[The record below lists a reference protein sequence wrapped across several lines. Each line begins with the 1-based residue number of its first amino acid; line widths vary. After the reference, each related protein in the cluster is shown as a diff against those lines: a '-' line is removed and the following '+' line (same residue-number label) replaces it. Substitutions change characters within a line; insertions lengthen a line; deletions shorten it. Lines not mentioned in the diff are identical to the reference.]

1 MNDVRY
7 SGDAYWEKLPESED
21 IMFNNA
27 KNAVIAAI
35 AGAQDYG
42 VRYLYLPNKRYKD
55 DNGKVRKGMLRHA
68 CYDDTTGFAVEGAG
82 ESVALQIATRTLA
95 QYADAYEQEAWAGH
109 IALVLPK
116 NAAIRVHSIRGLLN
130 AGNDAED
137 IADILADR
145 VSEYYTMSDSQKEAI
160 ADFAEVME
168 HFMDEDNNISV
179 REYDA
184 FNLRHW
190 RLRVSDDV
198 ELKEGQELEFVKD
211 SDDNVVA
218 MDGEVTLETNGQS
231 YVGKHKVVLAAD
243 GRNSDGSAKMVYAIE
258 RIGESQRLKNI
269 QKLWEKTLGLFNEE
283 DDIDSMEDVEEVDE
297 VEESVDEMEDAA
309 EN

>member
-1 MNDVRY
+1 
-7 SGDAYWEKLPESED
+7 
-21 IMFNNA
+21 MFNNN

-55 DNGKVRKGMLRHA
+55 AEGKARKGMLQHA
-68 CYDDTTGFAVEGAG
+68 CYDDTTGFAVSGAG
-82 ESVALQIATRTLA
+82 ESVALQIATRTLS
-95 QYADAYEQEAWAGH
+95 QYAEAYDEGAWAGH

-145 VSEYYTMSDSQKEAI
+145 VSEYYTMSEEQKAAI
-160 ADFAEVME
+160 ADFADVMQY
-168 HFMDEDNNISV
+168 FLDEDNAITV

-184 FNLRHW
+184 FNLRYW
-190 RLRVSDDV
+190 RLRVSDGT
-198 ELKEGQELEFVKD
+198 EIKEGQELQFKKD
-211 SDDNVVA
+211 ADGNVVA
-218 MDGEVTLETNGQS
+218 LDGAVVLETNGQS
-231 YVGKHKVVLAAD
+231 YVGTHKVVLAAD

-269 QKLWEKTLGLFNEE
+269 QKLWDKTLGLFNEE

-297 VEESVDEMEDAA
+297 VEESVDEMEDTA

>member
-7 SGDAYWEKLPESED
+7 SGDAHWEELPESED
-21 IMFNNA
+21 IMFNNS

-55 DNGKVRKGMLRHA
+55 DNGKARKGMLQHA
-68 CYDDTTGFAVEGAG
+68 
-82 ESVALQIATRTLA
+82 LA
-95 QYADAYEQEAWAGH
+95 QYAEAYEQGAWAGH

-145 VSEYYTMSDSQKEAI
+145 VSEYYTMSEEQKAAI
-160 ADFAEVME
+160 ADFADVMQY
-168 HFMDEDNNISV
+168 FLDEDNAITV

-184 FNLRHW
+184 FNLRYW
-190 RLRVSDDV
+190 RLRVSDGA
-198 ELKEGQELEFVKD
+198 EIEEGQELQFKKD
-211 SDDNVVA
+211 ADGNVVA
-218 MDGEVTLETNGQS
+218 LDGAVVLETNGQS
-231 YVGKHKVVLAAD
+231 YVGTHKVVLAAD

-297 VEESVDEMEDAA
+297 VEESVDEMEDTA

>member
-7 SGDAYWEKLPESED
+7 SGDAHWEELPESED
-21 IMFNNA
+21 IMFNNS

-55 DNGKVRKGMLRHA
+55 DNGKARKGMLQHA

-95 QYADAYEQEAWAGH
+95 QYAEAYEQGAWAGH

-145 VSEYYTMSDSQKEAI
+145 VSEYYTMSEEQKAAI
-160 ADFAEVME
+160 ADFADVMQY
-168 HFMDEDNNISV
+168 FLDEDNAITV

-184 FNLRHW
+184 FNLRYW
-190 RLRVSDDV
+190 RLRVSEDV
-198 ELKEGQELEFVKD
+198 ELSEGQELDFKKD
-211 SDDNVVA
+211 ADGNVVA
-218 MDGEVTLETNGQS
+218 LDGAVVLETNGQS
-231 YVGKHKVVLAAD
+231 YVGTHKVVLAAD

-297 VEESVDEMEDAA
+297 VEESVDEMEDTA